1 MTSSGV
7 QGGGVP
13 SGSGRAQAV
22 VRRKDVNPSSCVLVS
37 RRQTGNPLLRY
48 IKNVRWTFV
57 DDLVP
62 DYQMGQSSVALF
74 LSLKYHLLHPQYIH
88 YRIRELQRAFR
99 LRVLIVH
106 VDVDDPVKPLNAVT
120 KLACL
125 SDFTLICGWS
135 YEECAR
141 YVETFKTYET
151 KPHDVLL
158 GSKSTAATDDYTSR
172 VTHALTQIRGVN
184 KTDVL
189 TLTTAFG
196 TLREILQASEED
208 LSSCAGL
215 GPTKVK
221 RLYDA
226 FHSDFYPKV
235 PGAGKPLGESGGQ
248 RKRARGAQEGG
259 TGKSAGA
266 GEGDGFDIEDFL

>member
-1 MTSSGV
+1 MIMSSPTPV
-7 QGGGVP
+7 A
-13 SGSGRAQAV
+13 RHMW
-22 VRRKDVNPSSCVLVS
+22 SSCVGKRCVLHTYRS
-37 RRQTGNPLLRY
+37 G
-48 IKNVRWTFV
+48 
-57 DDLVP
+57 
-62 DYQMGQSSVALF
+62 
-74 LSLKYHLLHPQYIH
+74 SLP
-88 YRIRELQRAFR
+88 
-99 LRVLIVH
+99 
-106 VDVDDPVKPLNAVT
+106 
-120 KLACL
+120 
-125 SDFTLICGWS
+125 S
-135 YEECAR
+135 
-141 YVETFKTYET
+141 
-151 KPHDVLL
+151 
-158 GSKSTAATDDYTSR
+158 
-172 VTHALTQIRGVN
+172 
-184 KTDVL
+184 DVL